1 MKIVKIEWRNIFS
14 YGNKIETLE
23 FGNEGKL
30 WQLSGRSGS
39 GKSSLLTIPKLLL
52 YGKTEG
58 SDGKPVKTGNIANR
72 INKNGWIRGTI
83 KKGSNE
89 FIIERTFSPQSLT
102 VYKNGENLDKAGLRD
117 MQGII
122 DNEIMDNMPY
132 HIFANVM
139 TLSLNNFK
147 SFISMSPNDKRLII
161 DKIFSLEIL
170 NKVYELV
177 KKDMRELGNVINTS
191 NSQVFSLEQT
201 IKTSNAELENLTN
214 KNEDDNKDVL
224 KSLREKIEKIGV
236 LYKTQSDSYSQ
247 YYQKYT
253 ELCNSENQCLQL
265 YNAQLRECKDTENKI
280 KLFNEDK
287 CPTCGTPFRGQEFD
301 ELRGQLTAKYE
312 QQQQQLNVY
321 LENYQ
326 TFSKAKNEYITSL
339 NTLKTNIDKLLAKQ
353 NEFLIEVKSIENAA
367 SKSSEYASIQNIINE
382 TIAVKT
388 NLEKSIDESNNK
400 MGLLNIMESMYSN
413 DGIKQQMMENYLP
426 TLNEEIKNTLIALSF
441 PYTLEFDNNFDPHLE
456 CLGEPIEVQSLSTGE
471 HKKVDLTV
479 LCAILRMLKRKDP
492 QINLVCLDETLSSL
506 DYESS
511 TDIITY
517 LQDIASNM
525 SLNIFI
531 VSHTQLDENL
541 FDVRIHIDKN
551 SGFSSLTYL

>member
-83 KKGSNE
+83 KKGNNE

-201 IKTSNAELENLTN
+201 IKTSNAELENLTS

-287 CPTCGTPFRGQEFD
+287 CPTCGTPFHGQEFD

-479 LCAILRMLKRKDP
+479 LCAILRMLKRKYP

-517 LQDIASNM
+517 LQDIASSM

>member
-14 YGNKIETLE
+14 YGNKIEELD
-23 FGNEGKL
+23 FSGDGKL

-58 SDGKPVKTGNIANR
+58 SDGKAVKMGAIANR
-72 INKNGWIRGTI
+72 INRNGWIRGTI
-83 KKGSNE
+83 INGQNE
-89 FIIERTFSPQSLT
+89 FVIERTFSPQSLV
-102 VYKNGENLDKAGLRD
+102 VYKNGENLDKAGLKD

-122 DNEIMDNMPY
+122 DNEILDNLPY
-132 HIFANVM
+132 HIFSNVM

-147 SFISMSPNDKRLII
+147 SFVSMSPGDKRQII

-177 KKDMRELGNVINTS
+177 KRDMRDLGNIINMS
-191 NSQVFSLEQT
+191 NSQIYSLDQT
-201 IKTSNAELENLTN
+201 IKTSNAELIKLNQKSN
-214 KNEDDNKDVL
+214 DDNKDL
-224 KSLREKIEKIGV
+224 LEQLQKRIENAGN
-236 LYKTQSDSYSQ
+236 LYTQQSQIYST
-247 YYQKYT
+247 YYAKLVEFNNAETQIR
-253 ELCNSENQCLQL
+253 QL
-265 YNAQLRECKDTENKI
+265 YTSQVNECNNVASKI
-280 KLFNEDK
+280 NLFNEDK
-287 CPTCGTPFRGQEFD
+287 CPTCGTPFNSEEFVELKKTLNDKYIELCKQRDEYNTRLQEI
-301 ELRGQLTAKYE
+301 LKG
-312 QQQQQLNVY
+312 
-321 LENYQ
+321 
-326 TFSKAKNEYITSL
+326 KNEL
-339 NTLKTNIDKLLAKQ
+339 NTYLVQLKQALDKILAKQ
-353 NEFLIEVKSIENAA
+353 SELAAEYKSISNIS
-367 SKSSEYASIQNIINE
+367 SKTDEYKSIQKIIADTE
-382 TIAVKT
+382 TAKRT
-388 NLEKSIDESNNK
+388 LEDSIEASNKK
-400 MGLLNIMESMYSN
+400 MGYLTIIESLYSA
-413 DGIKQQMMENYLP
+413 DGIKKQMMENYIP

-479 LCAILRMLKRKDP
+479 LCAILRMLKRKYP

-517 LQDIASNM
+517 LQDIASTM

-551 SGFSSLTYL
+551 SGFSDLTYL

>member
-14 YGNKIETLE
+14 YGNKIEELD
-23 FGNEGKL
+23 FSGDGKL

-58 SDGKPVKTGNIANR
+58 SDGKAVKMGAIANR

-83 KKGSNE
+83 INGQNE
-89 FIIERTFSPQSLT
+89 FVIERTFSPQSLV
-102 VYKNGENLDKAGLRD
+102 VYKNGENLDKAGLKD

-122 DNEIMDNMPY
+122 DNEILDNLPY
-132 HIFANVM
+132 HIFSNVM

-147 SFISMSPNDKRLII
+147 SFVSMSPGDKRQII

-177 KKDMRELGNVINTS
+177 KRDMRDLGNIINMS
-191 NSQVFSLEQT
+191 NSQIYSLDQT
-201 IKTSNAELENLTN
+201 IKTSNAELIKLNQKSN
-214 KNEDDNKDVL
+214 DDNKDML
-224 KSLREKIEKIGV
+224 EQLQKRIENAGN
-236 LYKTQSDSYSQ
+236 LYAQQSQIYSTYYAKLVEFNNAETQIR
-247 YYQKYT
+247 
-253 ELCNSENQCLQL
+253 QL
-265 YNAQLRECKDTENKI
+265 YTSQVNECNNVASKI
-280 KLFNEDK
+280 NLFNEDK
-287 CPTCGTPFRGQEFD
+287 CPTCGTPFNSEEFVELKKTLNDKYTELCKQRDEYNTRLQEI
-301 ELRGQLTAKYE
+301 LKG
-312 QQQQQLNVY
+312 
-321 LENYQ
+321 
-326 TFSKAKNEYITSL
+326 KNEL
-339 NTLKTNIDKLLAKQ
+339 NTYLIQLKQALDKILAKQ
-353 NEFLIEVKSIENAA
+353 SELAAEYKSISNIS
-367 SKSSEYASIQNIINE
+367 SKTDEYKSIQKIIADTE
-382 TIAVKT
+382 TSKRT
-388 NLEKSIDESNNK
+388 LEDSIESSNKK
-400 MGLLNIMESMYSN
+400 MGYLTIIESLYSA
-413 DGIKQQMMENYLP
+413 DGIKKQMMENYIP

-479 LCAILRMLKRKDP
+479 LCAILRMLKRKYP

-517 LQDIASNM
+517 LQDIASTM

-551 SGFSSLTYL
+551 SGFSDLTYL

>member
-214 KNEDDNKDVL
+214 KNEDDNKDFL

-287 CPTCGTPFRGQEFD
+287 CPTCGTPFHGQEFD

-479 LCAILRMLKRKDP
+479 LCAILRMLKRKYP

-517 LQDIASNM
+517 LQDIASSM

>member
-39 GKSSLLTIPKLLL
+39 GKSSLLAIPKLLL

-58 SDGKPVKTGNIANR
+58 SDGKPVKLGNIANR

-89 FIIERTFSPQSLT
+89 FVIERTFSPQSLT
-102 VYKNGENLDKAGLRD
+102 VYKNGENLDKAGLKD

-147 SFISMSPNDKRLII
+147 SFISMSPADKRLII

-177 KKDMRELGNVINTS
+177 KKDMRELGNAINIS
-191 NSQVFSLEQT
+191 NSQIYSLEQT
-201 IKTSNAELENLTN
+201 IKTSNNELENLAN
-214 KNEDDNKDVL
+214 KNKEDNKDSLEEL
-224 KSLREKIEKIGV
+224 KNKLTKIAE
-236 LYKTQSDSYSQ
+236 LYKTQSEVYSQ

-253 ELCNSENQCLQL
+253 ELCNSESQYLQM
-265 YNAQLRECKDTENKI
+265 YNNVLREMKYTEQKI

-287 CPTCGTPFRGQEFD
+287 CPTCGTPFHGEEFD
-301 ELRGQLTAKYE
+301 ELRNELTKKYND
-312 QQQQQLNVY
+312 QKDQANGY
-321 LENYQ
+321 YENYQ
-326 TFSKAKNEYITSL
+326 TIAKAKNEYTSSL

-353 NEFLIEVKSIENAA
+353 NEYLIETKSIENSV
-367 SKSSEYASIQNIINE
+367 SKMSEYTSIQNIINE
-382 TIAVKT
+382 TVTAKN
-388 NLEKSIDESNNK
+388 NLEKSVEESNGK
-400 MGLLNIMESMYSN
+400 MRLLDIMEDMYSN

-426 TLNEEIKNTLIALSF
+426 TLNEEIKNTLITLSF
-441 PYTLEFDNNFDPHLE
+441 PYTLVFDNNFDPHLE

-471 HKKVDLTV
+471 HKKVDLAV
-479 LCAILRMLKRKDP
+479 LCAILRMLKRKYP

-517 LQDIASNM
+517 LQDIASTM

>member
-201 IKTSNAELENLTN
+201 IKTSNAELENLTS

-287 CPTCGTPFRGQEFD
+287 CPTCGTPFHGQEFD

-339 NTLKTNIDKLLAKQ
+339 NTLKTNIDKLLVKQ

-479 LCAILRMLKRKDP
+479 LCAILRMLKRKYP

-511 TDIITY
+511 TDIIMY

>member
-1 MKIVKIEWRNIFS
+1 MKIIKIEWRNIFS
-14 YGNKIETLE
+14 YGNKIETLD

-39 GKSSLLTIPKLLL
+39 GKSSLLNIPKLLL

-58 SDGKPVKTGNIANR
+58 SDGKPVKIGNIANR
-72 INKNGWIRGTI
+72 INKNGWIRGEI
-83 KKGSNE
+83 LKGTDL
-89 FIIERTFSPQSLT
+89 FVIERTFSPQSLT
-102 VYKNGENLDKAGLRD
+102 VYKNGENLDKAGLKD

-139 TLSLNNFK
+139 MLSLNSFK
-147 SFISMSPNDKRLII
+147 SFISMSPNDKRQII
-161 DKIFSLEIL
+161 DKIFSLEII

-177 KKDMRELGNVINTS
+177 KKDMRELGNAINIS
-191 NSQVFSLEQT
+191 NSQVYSLEQT
-201 IKTSNAELENLTN
+201 IKTSNAELENLSN
-214 KNEDDNKDVL
+214 KNENDNKDQLEVL
-224 KSLREKIEKIGV
+224 RNKMAKCKEIYDE
-236 LYKTQSDSYSQ
+236 QAA
-247 YYQKYT
+247 KYT
-253 ELCNSENQCLQL
+253 EMYNKYIELTNSESQYLQIYRNQEHEC
-265 YNAQLRECKDTENKI
+265 NATREKI

-287 CPTCGTPFRGQEFD
+287 CPTCGTPFNGEEFD
-301 ELRGQLTAKYE
+301 DLRR
-312 QQQQQLNVY
+312 
-321 LENYQ
+321 
-326 TFSKAKNEYITSL
+326 
-339 NTLKTNIDKLLAKQ
+339 TLQDKLDNQELALQTYLDSYNTVSNMKIEYANALNQLKINLDKIVAKQ
-353 NEFLIEVKSIENAA
+353 NEFIIESKSIENAA
-367 SKSSEYASIQNIINE
+367 SKTNEYASIQRIINE
-382 TIAVKT
+382 TTISKV
-388 NLEKSIDESNNK
+388 NLEKSIEDANK
-400 MGLLNIMESMYSN
+400 RMNYLEVLETMYSN
-413 DGIKQQMMENYLP
+413 DGIKQQMMQNYLP

-441 PYTLEFDNNFDPHLE
+441 PYSLEFDNNFDPHLE
-456 CLGEPIEVQSLSTGE
+456 CLGEPIESQSLSTGE

-479 LCAILRMLKRKDP
+479 LCAILRMLKRKYP

-517 LQDIASNM
+517 LHEIASSM

-551 SGFSSLTYL
+551 SGFSDLTFV

>member
-14 YGNKIETLE
+14 YGNKIETLD

-58 SDGKPVKTGNIANR
+58 SDGRPVKIGNIANR
-72 INKNGWIRGTI
+72 INKNGWIRGVI
-83 KKGSNE
+83 KKGNNE
-89 FIIERTFSPQSLT
+89 FVIERTFSPQSLT
-102 VYKNGENLDKAGLRD
+102 VYKNGENLDKAGLKD

-122 DNEIMDNMPY
+122 DNEIMDNLPY

-170 NKVYELV
+170 NKVHELV
-177 KKDMRELGNVINTS
+177 KNDMRELGNVINIS
-191 NSQVFSLEQT
+191 NSQIYSLEQT
-201 IKTSNAELENLTN
+201 IKTSNAELENLN
-214 KNEDDNKDVL
+214 NRNQDDNKDTL
-224 KSLREKIEKIGV
+224 ESLRQRLEKIASI
-236 LYKTQSDSYSQ
+236 YKEQSDSYTK

-253 ELCNSENQCLQL
+253 EVCTAEAQQIQL
-265 YNAQLRECKDTENKI
+265 YNSALTERNNTEKKI

-287 CPTCGTPFRGQEFD
+287 CPTCGTPFNGAEFD
-301 ELRGQLTAKYE
+301 ELR
-312 QQQQQLNVY
+312 QQLQDKFNQQTIEINQY
-321 LENYQ
+321 YDNY
-326 TFSKAKNEYITSL
+326 TSLSAAKQQYITGL
-339 NTLKTNIDKLLAKQ
+339 NTLKQNIDKLVAKQ
-353 NEFLIEVKSIENAA
+353 NELIIESKSIENAA
-367 SKSSEYASIQNIINE
+367 LKSKEYSSIQNIINE
-382 TIAVKT
+382 TVIAKT
-388 NLEKSIDESNNK
+388 NLEKSIASSNEK
-400 MGLLNIMESMYSN
+400 MNLLSVMETMYSN

-456 CLGEPIEVQSLSTGE
+456 SLGEPIEVQSLSTGE

-479 LCAILRMLKRKDP
+479 LCAILRMLKRKYP

-517 LQDIASNM
+517 LQDIASSM

>member
-14 YGNKIETLE
+14 YGNKIEVLE

-58 SDGKPVKTGNIANR
+58 SDGKPVKMGNIANR
-72 INKNGWIRGTI
+72 INKNGWIRGVI
-83 KKGSNE
+83 KKGNNE
-89 FIIERTFSPQSLT
+89 FVIERTFSPQSLT
-102 VYKNGENLDKAGLRD
+102 VWKNGENLDKAGLKD
-117 MQGII
+117 MQSII
-122 DNEIMDNMPY
+122 ENEIMDNMPY

-147 SFISMSPNDKRLII
+147 SFISMSPADKRQII

-177 KKDMRELGNVINTS
+177 KKDMRELGNAINIS
-191 NSQVFSLEQT
+191 NSQVYNLERT
-201 IKTSNAELENLTN
+201 IKTSNAELENLN
-214 KNEDDNKDVL
+214 SKSLDDNADKIANL
-224 KSLREKIEKIGV
+224 KERLLKIQE
-236 LYKTQSDSYSQ
+236 LYTEQSKSYSD
-247 YYQKYT
+247 YYSKYT
-253 ELCNSENQCLQL
+253 EIVNSENYYYKQ
-265 YNAQLRECKDTENKI
+265 YTAQNNECSLTQKKI
-280 KLFNEDK
+280 ALFNEDK
-287 CPTCGTPFRGQEFD
+287 CPTCGTPFNGAEFD
-301 ELRGQLTAKYE
+301 NIRQELNNT
-312 QQQQQLNVY
+312 LNNQKNV
-321 LENYQ
+321 LQETLDNYNLM
-326 TFSKAKNEYITSL
+326 TKSKNEYL
-339 NTLKTNIDKLLAKQ
+339 NLLNQLKVNLDKILAKQ
-353 NEFLIEVKSIENAA
+353 NEVLIEIKGIETAGTKSN
-367 SKSSEYASIQNIINE
+367 EYSSIQHIIDE
-382 TIAVKT
+382 TVSAKT
-388 NLEKSIDESNNK
+388 ELEKSIEDSNLK
-400 MGLLNIMESMYSN
+400 MGLLDIMEKLYSN
-413 DGIKQQMMENYLP
+413 DGIKQQMMQNYLP

-479 LCAILRMLKRKDP
+479 LCAILRMLKRKYP

-511 TDIITY
+511 TDIIMY
-517 LQDIASNM
+517 LQDIASTMN
-525 SLNIFI
+525 LNIFI

>member
-14 YGNKIETLE
+14 YGNKIEVLE

-58 SDGKPVKTGNIANR
+58 SDGKPVKMGNIANR
-72 INKNGWIRGTI
+72 INKNGWIRGVI
-83 KKGSNE
+83 KKGNNE
-89 FIIERTFSPQSLT
+89 FVIERTFSPQSLT
-102 VYKNGENLDKAGLRD
+102 VWKNGENLDKAGLKD
-117 MQGII
+117 MQSII
-122 DNEIMDNMPY
+122 ENEIMDNMPY

-147 SFISMSPNDKRLII
+147 SFISMSPADKRQII

-177 KKDMRELGNVINTS
+177 KKDMRELGNAINIS
-191 NSQVFSLEQT
+191 NSQVYNLERT
-201 IKTSNAELENLTN
+201 IKTSNAELENLN
-214 KNEDDNKDVL
+214 SKSLDDNADKIANL
-224 KSLREKIEKIGV
+224 KERLLKIQE
-236 LYKTQSDSYSQ
+236 LYTEQSKSYSD
-247 YYQKYT
+247 YYSKYT
-253 ELCNSENQCLQL
+253 EIVNSENYYYKQ
-265 YNAQLRECKDTENKI
+265 YTAQNNECSLTQKKI
-280 KLFNEDK
+280 ALFNEDK
-287 CPTCGTPFRGQEFD
+287 CPTCGTPFNGAEFD
-301 ELRGQLTAKYE
+301 NIRQELNNT
-312 QQQQQLNVY
+312 LNNQKNV
-321 LENYQ
+321 LQETLDNYNLM
-326 TFSKAKNEYITSL
+326 TKSKNEYL
-339 NTLKTNIDKLLAKQ
+339 NLLNQLKINLDKILAKQ
-353 NEFLIEVKSIENAA
+353 NEVLIEIKGIETAGTKSN
-367 SKSSEYASIQNIINE
+367 EYSSIQHIIDE
-382 TIAVKT
+382 TVSAKT
-388 NLEKSIDESNNK
+388 ELEKSIEDSNSK
-400 MGLLNIMESMYSN
+400 MGLLDIMEKLYSN
-413 DGIKQQMMENYLP
+413 DGIKQQMMQNYLP

-479 LCAILRMLKRKDP
+479 LCAILRMLKRKYP

-511 TDIITY
+511 TDIIMY
-517 LQDIASNM
+517 LQDIASTMN
-525 SLNIFI
+525 LNIFI

>member
-14 YGNKIETLE
+14 YGNKIEVLE

-58 SDGKPVKTGNIANR
+58 SDGKPVKMGNIANR
-72 INKNGWIRGTI
+72 INKNGWIRGVI
-83 KKGSNE
+83 KKGNNE
-89 FIIERTFSPQSLT
+89 FVIERTFSPQSLT
-102 VYKNGENLDKAGLRD
+102 VWKNGENLDKAGLKD
-117 MQGII
+117 MQSII
-122 DNEIMDNMPY
+122 ENEIMDNMPY
-132 HIFANVM
+132 YIFANVM

-147 SFISMSPNDKRLII
+147 SFISMSPADKRQII

-177 KKDMRELGNVINTS
+177 KKDMRELGNAINIS
-191 NSQVFSLEQT
+191 NSQVYNLERT
-201 IKTSNAELENLTN
+201 IKTSNAELENLN
-214 KNEDDNKDVL
+214 SKSLDDNADKIANL
-224 KSLREKIEKIGV
+224 KERLLKIQE
-236 LYKTQSDSYSQ
+236 LYTEQSKSYSD
-247 YYQKYT
+247 YYSKYT
-253 ELCNSENQCLQL
+253 EIVNSENYYYKQ
-265 YNAQLRECKDTENKI
+265 YTAQNNECSLTQKKI
-280 KLFNEDK
+280 ALFNEDK
-287 CPTCGTPFRGQEFD
+287 CPTCGTPFNGAEFD
-301 ELRGQLTAKYE
+301 NIRQELNNT
-312 QQQQQLNVY
+312 LNNQKNV
-321 LENYQ
+321 LQEALDNYNLM
-326 TFSKAKNEYITSL
+326 TKSKNEYL
-339 NTLKTNIDKLLAKQ
+339 NLLNQLKVNLDKILAKQ
-353 NEFLIEVKSIENAA
+353 NEVLIEIKGIETAATKSN
-367 SKSSEYASIQNIINE
+367 EYSSIQHIIDE
-382 TIAVKT
+382 TVSAKT
-388 NLEKSIDESNNK
+388 ELEKSIEDSNSK
-400 MGLLNIMESMYSN
+400 MGLLDIMEKLYSN
-413 DGIKQQMMENYLP
+413 DGIKQQMMQNYLP

-456 CLGEPIEVQSLSTGE
+456 CIGEPIEVQSLSTGE

-479 LCAILRMLKRKDP
+479 LCAILRMLKRKYP

-511 TDIITY
+511 TDIIMY
-517 LQDIASNM
+517 LQDIASTMN
-525 SLNIFI
+525 LNIFI

>member
-83 KKGSNE
+83 KKGNNE

-201 IKTSNAELENLTN
+201 IKTSNAELENLTS

-339 NTLKTNIDKLLAKQ
+339 NTLKTNIDKLLVKQ

-479 LCAILRMLKRKDP
+479 LCAILRMLKRKYP

-511 TDIITY
+511 TDIIMY

>member
-14 YGNKIETLE
+14 YGNKINELD
-23 FGNEGKL
+23 FGDSGKL

-58 SDGKPVKTGNIANR
+58 SDGRPVKMGAIANR

-83 KKGSNE
+83 VNGQNT

-102 VYKNGENLDKAGLRD
+102 VYKNGENLDKAGLKD

-122 DNEIMDNMPY
+122 DNEILDNLPY

-147 SFISMSPNDKRLII
+147 SFISMSPGDKRQII

-177 KKDMRELGNVINTS
+177 RRDMKDLGNSINLS
-191 NSQVFSLEQT
+191 NSQIFSLEQT
-201 IKTSNAELENLTN
+201 IKTSNNELVTLNNKSTNDNKELLTSLEQRITKAAEL
-214 KNEDDNKDVL
+214 
-224 KSLREKIEKIGV
+224 
-236 LYKTQSDSYSQ
+236 YKQQSEIYTQ
-247 YYQKYT
+247 YYNRLIEYNNAETQ
-253 ELCNSENQCLQL
+253 LRQL
-265 YNAQLRECKDTENKI
+265 YSSQENDCKNTLAKI
-280 KLFNEDK
+280 NLFKQDK
-287 CPTCGTPFRGQEFD
+287 CPTCGTPFNGEEFD
-301 ELRGQLTAKYE
+301 ELKETLNKKYTEQYNALTDTSEKINE
-312 QQQQQLNVY
+312 VIK
-321 LENYQ
+321 
-326 TFSKAKNEYITSL
+326 SKNEL
-339 NTLKTNIDKLLAKQ
+339 NNQLIQLKTALDKILAKQ
-353 NEFLIEVKSIENAA
+353 NELSIEYKSIANAS
-367 SKSSEYASIQNIINE
+367 SKTEEYQSIQRIIAE
-382 TIAVKT
+382 TESSKRA
-388 NLEKSIDESNNK
+388 LEDNVEKANK
-400 MGLLNIMESMYSN
+400 KMSYLNIMESLYSA
-413 DGIKQQMMENYLP
+413 DGIKKKMMENYIP

-479 LCAILRMLKRKDP
+479 LCAILRMLKRKYP

-517 LQDIASNM
+517 LQDIAETM

-541 FDVRIHIDKN
+541 FDVRIHINKN
-551 SGFSSLTYL
+551 SGFSDLVYV

>member
-14 YGNKIETLE
+14 YGNKIEVLE

-58 SDGKPVKTGNIANR
+58 SDGKPVKMGNIANR
-72 INKNGWIRGTI
+72 INKNGWIRGVI
-83 KKGSNE
+83 KKGNNE

-102 VYKNGENLDKAGLRD
+102 VWKNGENLDKAGLKD
-117 MQGII
+117 MQSII
-122 DNEIMDNMPY
+122 ENEIMDNMPY

-147 SFISMSPNDKRLII
+147 SFISMSPADKRQII

-177 KKDMRELGNVINTS
+177 KKDMRELGNAINIS
-191 NSQVFSLEQT
+191 NSQVYNLERT
-201 IKTSNAELENLTN
+201 IKTSNAELENLN
-214 KNEDDNKDVL
+214 SKSLDDNADKIANL
-224 KSLREKIEKIGV
+224 KERLLKIQE
-236 LYKTQSDSYSQ
+236 LYTEQSKSYSD
-247 YYQKYT
+247 YYSKYT
-253 ELCNSENQCLQL
+253 EIVNSENYYYKQ
-265 YNAQLRECKDTENKI
+265 YTAQNNECSLTQKKI
-280 KLFNEDK
+280 ALFNEDK
-287 CPTCGTPFRGQEFD
+287 CPTCGTPFNGAEFD
-301 ELRGQLTAKYE
+301 NIRQELNNT
-312 QQQQQLNVY
+312 LNNQKNV
-321 LENYQ
+321 LQETLDNYNLM
-326 TFSKAKNEYITSL
+326 TKSKNEYL
-339 NTLKTNIDKLLAKQ
+339 NLLNQLKVNLDKILAKQ
-353 NEFLIEVKSIENAA
+353 NEVLIEIKGIETAAMKSN
-367 SKSSEYASIQNIINE
+367 EYSSIQHIIDE
-382 TIAVKT
+382 TVSAKT
-388 NLEKSIDESNNK
+388 ELEKSIEDSNSK
-400 MGLLNIMESMYSN
+400 MGLLDIMEKMYSN
-413 DGIKQQMMENYLP
+413 DGIKQQMMQNYLP

-479 LCAILRMLKRKDP
+479 LCAILRMLKRKYP

-511 TDIITY
+511 TDIIMY
-517 LQDIASNM
+517 LQDIASTMN
-525 SLNIFI
+525 LNIFI

>member
-39 GKSSLLTIPKLLL
+39 GKSSLLAIPKLLL

-58 SDGKPVKTGNIANR
+58 SDGKPVKLGNIANR

-102 VYKNGENLDKAGLRD
+102 VYKNGENLDKAGLKD

-147 SFISMSPNDKRLII
+147 SFISMSPGDKRLII

-177 KKDMRELGNVINTS
+177 KKDMRELGNAINIS
-191 NSQVFSLEQT
+191 NSQIYSLEQT
-201 IKTSNAELENLTN
+201 IKTSNNELENLAN
-214 KNEDDNKDVL
+214 KNKEDNKDSLEEL
-224 KSLREKIEKIGV
+224 KNKLAKIAE
-236 LYKTQSDSYSQ
+236 LYKTQSEAYSQ

-253 ELCNSENQCLQL
+253 DLCNSESQYLQM
-265 YNAQLRECKDTENKI
+265 YNNVLREMKYTEQKI

-287 CPTCGTPFRGQEFD
+287 CPTCGTPFHGEEFD
-301 ELRGQLTAKYE
+301 ELRNELTKKYDE
-312 QQQQQLNVY
+312 QKEQANGY
-321 LENYQ
+321 YENYQ
-326 TFSKAKNEYITSL
+326 TITKAKNEYTTSL

-353 NEFLIEVKSIENAA
+353 NEYLIETKSIENSV
-367 SKSSEYASIQNIINE
+367 SKMSEYTSIQNIINE
-382 TIAVKT
+382 TVTAKN
-388 NLEKSIDESNNK
+388 NLEKSVEESNSK
-400 MGLLNIMESMYSN
+400 MRLLDIMEDMYSN

-426 TLNEEIKNTLIALSF
+426 TLNEEIKNTLITLSF
-441 PYTLEFDNNFDPHLE
+441 PYTLVFDNNFDPHLE

-471 HKKVDLTV
+471 HKKVDLAV
-479 LCAILRMLKRKDP
+479 LCAILRMLKRKYP

-517 LQDIASNM
+517 LQDIASTM

>member
-1 MKIVKIEWRNIFS
+1 MKIVKIAWRNIFS

-301 ELRGQLTAKYE
+301 ELRGQLTVKYE

-479 LCAILRMLKRKDP
+479 LCAILRMLKRKYP

-517 LQDIASNM
+517 LQDIASSM

>member
-1 MKIVKIEWRNIFS
+1 MKIIKIEWRNIFS
-14 YGNKIETLE
+14 YGNKIETLD

-39 GKSSLLTIPKLLL
+39 GKSSLLNIPKLLL

-58 SDGKPVKTGNIANR
+58 SDGKPVKIGNIANR
-72 INKNGWIRGTI
+72 INKNGWIKGEILKGTDL
-83 KKGSNE
+83 
-89 FIIERTFSPQSLT
+89 FVIERTFSPQSLT
-102 VYKNGENLDKAGLRD
+102 VYKNGENLEKAGLKD

-139 TLSLNNFK
+139 MLSLNSFK
-147 SFISMSPNDKRLII
+147 SFISMSPNDKRQII
-161 DKIFSLEIL
+161 DKIFSLEII

-177 KKDMRELGNVINTS
+177 KKDMRELGNAINIS
-191 NSQVFSLEQT
+191 NSQVYSLEQT
-201 IKTSNAELENLTN
+201 IKTSNAELENLSN
-214 KNEDDNKDVL
+214 KNENENKDQLEVL
-224 KSLREKIEKIGV
+224 RNKMVKCKEIYDE
-236 LYKTQSDSYSQ
+236 QAA
-247 YYQKYT
+247 KYT
-253 ELCNSENQCLQL
+253 ELYNKYIEIANSESQYLQIYRNQEHEC
-265 YNAQLRECKDTENKI
+265 NATREKI

-287 CPTCGTPFRGQEFD
+287 CPTCGTPFNGEEFD
-301 ELRGQLTAKYE
+301 DLRRTLQDKLDNQELALQTYLDSYNTVSNMKIEYANA
-312 QQQQQLNVY
+312 LN
-321 LENYQ
+321 Q
-326 TFSKAKNEYITSL
+326 
-339 NTLKTNIDKLLAKQ
+339 LKTNLDKIVAKQ
-353 NEFLIEVKSIENAA
+353 NEFIIESKSIENAA
-367 SKSSEYASIQNIINE
+367 SKTNEYASIQRIINE
-382 TIAVKT
+382 TTISKV
-388 NLEKSIDESNNK
+388 NLEKSIEEANK
-400 MGLLNIMESMYSN
+400 RMNYLEVLETMYSN
-413 DGIKQQMMENYLP
+413 DGIKQQMMQNYLP

-441 PYTLEFDNNFDPHLE
+441 PYSLEFDNNFDPHLE
-456 CLGEPIEVQSLSTGE
+456 CLGEPIESQSLSTGE

-479 LCAILRMLKRKDP
+479 LCAILRMLKRKYP

-517 LQDIASNM
+517 LHEIASSM

-551 SGFSSLTYL
+551 SGFSDLTFV

>member
-83 KKGSNE
+83 KKGNNE

-479 LCAILRMLKRKDP
+479 LCAILRMLKRKYP

-517 LQDIASNM
+517 LQDIASSM